1 MTTAPPRFDDPSIDG
16 GAPVVSFAET
26 EIEAPIEH
34 VCEVLTAVERWP
46 AWNPDNKEAE
56 KAAPSGS

>member
-1 MTTAPPRFDDPSIDG
+1 MTTAPPRFDDPSIDS

-34 VCEVLTAVERWP
+34 VWEVLTAVERWP
-46 AWNPDNKEAE
+46 AWNPDKEAE